1 MRILLLLFTL
11 CSGLMNVYSDNL
23 TENPYKSSILTTY
36 LSFMNFGEEKTNTHH
51 IEVQYRYQ
59 LTEKDSIGL
68 KFATWELFAPMGI
81 QLWEPEF
88 LDENEF
94 YSGRLRETGIGVTYQ
109 RFFWKGLYG
118 SIEILPLFK
127 TYLDTDGNE
136 LDTGY
141 KLYTTYHLGYQFSF
155 FKNRIFIEP
164 QIHCNYW
171 PLDTKGPAVFEN
183 NDSRWSKYFLF
194 EPNLYIG
201 VRF

>member
-1 MRILLLLFTL
+1 
-11 CSGLMNVYSDNL
+11 MNVYSDNL

-164 QIHCNYW
+164 QIHCNYG

-183 NDSRWSKYFLF
+183 NDSRWSNYFLF